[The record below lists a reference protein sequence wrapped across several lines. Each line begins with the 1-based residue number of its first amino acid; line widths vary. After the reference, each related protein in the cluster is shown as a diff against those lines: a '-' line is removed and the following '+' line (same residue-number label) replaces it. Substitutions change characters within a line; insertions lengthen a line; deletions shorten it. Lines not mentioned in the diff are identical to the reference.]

1 MHGITVNA
9 FAFYLTSIAN
19 YNHSM
24 GYAIYDNIVV
34 TAKTTNWN

>member
-1 MHGITVNA
+1 MALQSMPLLFTYVA
-9 FAFYLTSIAN
+9 SIAN

-24 GYAIYDNIVV
+24 GYGIYDNIVV